1 MDNTTN
7 DYAARYWE
15 LSAEAQRELDE
26 RLANVRNDYEA
37 GEISIRDAADKRVEL
52 MEKHLAHL
60 RELRAR
66 YLGEQ

>member
-1 MDNTTN
+1 VDNATG

-37 GEISIRDAADKRVEL
+37 GGISIREAADRRVEL
-52 MEKHLAHL
+52 LEKHLDHL
-60 RELRAR
+60 RELRVR